1 MQEFLPH
8 VFMRGG
14 SMSPNWAQDAQIFE
28 GDYGEQ
34 VLMMIFGRTTPNRR
48 VLPYERVKLL
58 KFNDLVVA

>member
-1 MQEFLPH
+1 
-8 VFMRGG
+8 
-14 SMSPNWAQDAQIFE
+14 MSPNWAQDAQIFE